1 MNEEQ
6 MERFIAAAERMRLEE
21 YVRFQMDRRRRLG
34 DALLQGILRGL
45 GIMVGFS
52 VLGAVLLYF
61 LQDLAQRNLPGIS
74 RFVAQVVTL
83 VQLRLQ

>member
-1 MNEEQ
+1 MPEKW
-6 MERFIAAAERMRLEE
+6 MERFLAAAERMRLAD
-21 YVRFQMDRRRRLG
+21 YVAFESDRKRRLF
-34 DALLQGILRGL
+34 DAFWQGVARGL

-52 VLGAVLLYF
+52 VLGALVLYA

-74 RFVAQVVTL
+74 DFVARVVYL

>member
-1 MNEEQ
+1 MDEER

-21 YVRFQMDRRRRLG
+21 YVRYHLDRRRMLK
-34 DALLQGILRGL
+34 DAFLQGMIRGL
-45 GIMVGFS
+45 GVMVGFS

-61 LQDLAQRNLPGIS
+61 LQEIAQRNLPGIS
-74 RFVAQVVTL
+74 SFVAQVVTL